1 MSSLRGILLAIC
13 PVVSAVLLAS
23 CQSAPP
29 KNTYIPTPPPVP
41 RTPPPPRTDIV
52 PGDELEV
59 FVLEDS
65 SFNGSFKVR
74 EGGDIIMQK
83 LGRVKVGNMSVS
95 SAQEVIR
102 KRIETSQI
110 ANPTVIVDRVSKV
123 AEAQKEAE
131 KARLLV
137 YVTGQVSRPGQH
149 MITMTGTQP
158 ITAYEALLIAG
169 GTTEFA
175 DERRAYILRRDL
187 IGNRK
192 NIPLDIR
199 AIRLGQ
205 GSDVAIQEGDLI
217 TVPERRFG
225 LGF

>member
-1 MSSLRGILLAIC
+1 MSPLRGILLAIL
-13 PVVSAVLLAS
+13 PVLSAVLLTS
-23 CQSAPP
+23 CQSTPP
-29 KNTYIPTPPPVP
+29 KNTYIPSPPPGAK
-41 RTPPPPRTDIV
+41 TPPPPRTDIV

-65 SFNGSFKVR
+65 SFNGTFKVR
-74 EGGDIIMQK
+74 DGGDIIMQK
-83 LGRVKVGNMSVS
+83 LGRVKVAGMSVS
-95 SAQEVIR
+95 AAQEVLR
-102 KRIETSQI
+102 RRLEASQI
-110 ANPTVIVDRVSKV
+110 ANPTVIMDRIGK
-123 AEAQKEAE
+123 ATEEQKELE

-149 MITMTGTQP
+149 MITVTGSQP

-175 DERRAYILRRDL
+175 DERRAYILRRDYA
-187 IGNRK
+187 GNRK

-199 AIRLGQ
+199 AIRHGQ
-205 GSDVAIQEGDLI
+205 GTDVAIQEGDLI